1 MAPGI
6 PADLRDAIEG
16 APDDERALL
25 EVRLQWSGLD
35 DAQARIAARL
45 RVFLLTW
52 DPLGWHEPS
61 RGRAT
66 ATGNGDDCEVV
77 LYLPLEQILATTDAG
92 EELAVVVGSFA
103 ASVLSVGAAYEQALV
118 AGVYPQLAFEGKAPG
133 LLSEAGTL
141 TGLAPPALAL
151 ASAGWEPIGLGAIQ
165 DLVQEEFGPVAL
177 DRSPVRLE
185 AVDDAVADCPACA
198 GRRFGFPAELSDA
211 QPAICTPH
219 AEQAGAVTDERL
231 QRAWESN
238 RDGMDAISGCSEL
251 LTEPTFGLTLALLR
265 RLDEIARRDPAES
278 LSSAELA
285 ADAELVVALAARL
298 SGEPEQ
304 VAELMAYDYL
314 SVEWMVELPMA
325 LASGGLVDEAIA
337 VGDAFA
343 ALDPSNEDMF
353 ASDVAL
359 ILAEA
364 GRGAEALRRALTTTS
379 RPARAAPGR
388 TSAPPPSTPSWA
400 TRHRRR
406 LRCGPRSCWRAAA
419 ATPTT
424 SPPSGCASAR
434 CWTSSPVARTRP
446 ATRCRN
452 PSAGAM
458 RRMAGRGSWR
468 RSGATTPVRVAAAA
482 STSAAAAPD
491 GSRRSDHGE
500 TDPVGGLGHPT
511 VVRDDL
517 GQRGAERSGCGEMDR
532 IQAAQRDRA
541 QRGGLVEEHVVKPHQ
556 RDPLKQLPRPAGCL
570 LTMDANDADHLD
582 ARERT

>member
-364 GRGAEALRRALTTTS
+364 GRGAEALRRVDDHVAA
-379 RPARAAPGR
+379 RPG
-388 TSAPPPSTPSWA
+388 SAWT
-400 TRHRRR
+400 HI
-406 LRCGPRSCWRAAA
+406 RAAA
-419 ATPTT
+419 VHAELGDPTQAEAALRTALVLARSRGDADDVATVWLRLGALLDEQP
-424 SPPSGCASAR
+424 GR
-434 CWTSSPVARTRP
+434 EDE
-446 ATRCRN
+446 
-452 PSAGAM
+452 AGDAM
-458 RRMAGRGSWR
+458 QESERWSD
-468 RSGATTPVRVAAAA
+468 AAYG
-482 STSAAAAPD
+482 
-491 GSRRSDHGE
+491 GSRIVAKIGRN
-500 TDPVGGLGHPT
+500 DPCPCGSGRKHK
-511 VVRDDL
+511 RCC
-517 GQRGAERSGCGEMDR
+517 GA
-532 IQAAQRDRA
+532 
-541 QRGGLVEEHVVKPHQ
+541 
-556 RDPLKQLPRPAGCL
+556 
-570 LTMDANDADHLD
+570 
-582 ARERT
+582 